1 MRRRQPHP
9 ELNFRRGR
17 GRRTTGADFIATCR
31 ALGMTDEEIR
41 QELLALK
48 AKRDAQVERKE

>member
-1 MRRRQPHP
+1 
-9 ELNFRRGR
+9 
-17 GRRTTGADFIATCR
+17 
-31 ALGMTDEEIR
+31 MTDEEIR